1 METSTA
7 RNIIM
12 RTMVVLL
19 CVVIALGMGAV
30 TVSAADNHGRD
41 AHSESMSV
49 GPDGSKK
56 GALEKPKDYKPSVDM
71 DNLEPEGEPVVISSD
86 DEEEPE
92 DSEVSDDKEDKDDKE
107 TEKDKEDKEGHLMDS
122 RIMAAMIAAAATIA
136 VCEYIKSRR
145 NK

>member
-12 RTMVVLL
+12 RVMVVLL

-30 TVSAADNHGRD
+30 TASAADNHGRD
-41 AHSESMSV
+41 AHSESMTV

-56 GALEKPKDYKPSVDM
+56 GALEKPKNYKPSVDM

-86 DEEEPE
+86 FEEEPE
-92 DSEVSDDKEDKDDKE
+92 DNKASNDDKGDKE
-107 TEKDKEDKEGHLMDS
+107 TEKDKEEKEGHLMDS

>member
-12 RTMVVLL
+12 RAIVVVL

-71 DNLEPEGEPVVISSD
+71 DNLEPQGEPIVISSY

-92 DSEVSDDKEDKDDKE
+92 DIEAVDDNEDRE
-107 TEKDKEDKEGHLMDS
+107 TEKDKEDKEDHLMDS

>member
-12 RTMVVLL
+12 RAMVVLL
-19 CVVIALGMGAV
+19 CVVIALGMGVV
-30 TVSAADNHGRD
+30 TASAADNHGRD
-41 AHSESMSV
+41 AHSESMTV

-86 DEEEPE
+86 AEEEPE
-92 DSEVSDDKEDKDDKE
+92 DNKVSNDDKEDKE
-107 TEKDKEDKEGHLMDS
+107 TKKDKEEKEGHLMDS

>member
-12 RTMVVLL
+12 RAIVVVL

-41 AHSESMSV
+41 AHSESMSL

-71 DNLEPEGEPVVISSD
+71 DNLEPQGEPIVISSD

-92 DSEVSDDKEDKDDKE
+92 DIEAVDDNEDRE
-107 TEKDKEDKEGHLMDS
+107 TEKDKEDKEDHLMDS

>member
-12 RTMVVLL
+12 RAMVVLL

-92 DSEVSDDKEDKDDKE
+92 DNKASNDDKEDKE
-107 TEKDKEDKEGHLMDS
+107 TKKDKEEKEGHLMDS

>member
-12 RTMVVLL
+12 RVMVVLL
-19 CVVIALGMGAV
+19 CVVIALGMGVV
-30 TVSAADNHGRD
+30 TASAADNHGRD
-41 AHSESMSV
+41 AHSESMTV

-86 DEEEPE
+86 AEEEPE
-92 DSEVSDDKEDKDDKE
+92 DNKVSNDDKEDKE
-107 TEKDKEDKEGHLMDS
+107 TKKDKEEKEGHLMDS

>member
-12 RTMVVLL
+12 RVMVVLL

-30 TVSAADNHGRD
+30 TASAADNHGRD
-41 AHSESMSV
+41 AHSESMTV

-56 GALEKPKDYKPSVDM
+56 GALEKPKNYKPSVDM

-86 DEEEPE
+86 SEEEPE
-92 DSEVSDDKEDKDDKE
+92 DNKASNDDKEE
-107 TEKDKEDKEGHLMDS
+107 KEGHLMDS

>member
-1 METSTA
+1 MDTSTGK
-7 RNIIM
+7 NIIM
-12 RTMVVLL
+12 KIAVILL
-19 CVVIALGMGAV
+19 CIVIALGMGAV

-56 GALEKPKDYKPSVDM
+56 GALEKPKNYKPSVDM
-71 DNLEPEGEPVVISSD
+71 DNLEPEGEPIVISSD

-92 DSEVSDDKEDKDDKE
+92 DSEAVDDNEDKE
-107 TEKDKEDKEGHLMDS
+107 TEKDKEDKEDHLMDS

>member
-12 RTMVVLL
+12 RAIVVVL

-71 DNLEPEGEPVVISSD
+71 DNLEPQGEPIVISSD
-86 DEEEPE
+86 DEKEPE
-92 DSEVSDDKEDKDDKE
+92 DIEAVDDNEDRE
-107 TEKDKEDKEGHLMDS
+107 TEKDKEDKEDHLMDS

>member
-7 RNIIM
+7 RNTIM
-12 RTMVVLL
+12 RAIVVVL

-71 DNLEPEGEPVVISSD
+71 DNLEPQGEPIVISSD

-92 DSEVSDDKEDKDDKE
+92 DIEAVDDNEDRE
-107 TEKDKEDKEGHLMDS
+107 TEKDKEDKEDHLMDS

>member
-12 RTMVVLL
+12 RVMVVLL

-30 TVSAADNHGRD
+30 TASAADNHGRD
-41 AHSESMSV
+41 AHSESMTV

-56 GALEKPKDYKPSVDM
+56 GALEKPKDYMPSVDM

-92 DSEVSDDKEDKDDKE
+92 DNKASNDDKEDKE
-107 TEKDKEDKEGHLMDS
+107 TEKDKEEKEGHLMDS

>member
-12 RTMVVLL
+12 RAMVVLL

-30 TVSAADNHGRD
+30 TASAADNHGRD
-41 AHSESMSV
+41 AHSESMTV

-56 GALEKPKDYKPSVDM
+56 GALEKPKNYKPSVDM

-86 DEEEPE
+86 AEEEPE
-92 DSEVSDDKEDKDDKE
+92 DNKASNDDKEDKE
-107 TEKDKEDKEGHLMDS
+107 TKKDKEEKEGHLMDS

>member
-12 RTMVVLL
+12 RAIVVVL

-71 DNLEPEGEPVVISSD
+71 DNLEPQGEPIVISSD

-92 DSEVSDDKEDKDDKE
+92 DIEAVDDNEDRE
-107 TEKDKEDKEGHLMDS
+107 TEKDKEDKEDHLMDS

>member
-12 RTMVVLL
+12 RAMVVLL
-19 CVVIALGMGAV
+19 CVVIALGMGVVRA
-30 TVSAADNHGRD
+30 SAADNHGRD
-41 AHSESMSV
+41 AHSESMTV

-56 GALEKPKDYKPSVDM
+56 GALEKPKNYKPSVDM
-71 DNLEPEGEPVVISSD
+71 DNLEPQGEPIVISSD

-92 DSEVSDDKEDKDDKE
+92 DIEAVDDNEDRE
-107 TEKDKEDKEGHLMDS
+107 TEKDKEDKEDHLMDS

>member
-7 RNIIM
+7 RNTIM
-12 RTMVVLL
+12 RAIVVVL

-41 AHSESMSV
+41 AHSESMTV

-56 GALEKPKDYKPSVDM
+56 GALEKPKNYKPSVDM
-71 DNLEPEGEPVVISSD
+71 DNLEPEGEPVVASSD

-92 DSEVSDDKEDKDDKE
+92 DSKAVDDNEDKE
-107 TEKDKEDKEGHLMDS
+107 TKKDNEEKEGHLMDS

>member
-1 METSTA
+1 MLMETSTA

-12 RTMVVLL
+12 RAIVVVL

-71 DNLEPEGEPVVISSD
+71 DNLEPQGEPIVISSY

-92 DSEVSDDKEDKDDKE
+92 DIEAVDDNEDRE
-107 TEKDKEDKEGHLMDS
+107 TEKDKEDKEDHLMDS

>member
-12 RTMVVLL
+12 RVMVVLL

-30 TVSAADNHGRD
+30 TASAADNHGRD
-41 AHSESMSV
+41 AHSESMTV

-56 GALEKPKDYKPSVDM
+56 GALEKPKNYKPSVDM

-86 DEEEPE
+86 SEEEPE
-92 DSEVSDDKEDKDDKE
+92 DNKASNDDKENKE
-107 TEKDKEDKEGHLMDS
+107 TKKDKEEKEGHLMDS

>member
-12 RTMVVLL
+12 RAIVVVL

-71 DNLEPEGEPVVISSD
+71 DNLEPQGEPIVISSD
-86 DEEEPE
+86 DKEEPE
-92 DSEVSDDKEDKDDKE
+92 DIEAVDDNEDRE
-107 TEKDKEDKEGHLMDS
+107 TEKDKEDKEDYLMDS